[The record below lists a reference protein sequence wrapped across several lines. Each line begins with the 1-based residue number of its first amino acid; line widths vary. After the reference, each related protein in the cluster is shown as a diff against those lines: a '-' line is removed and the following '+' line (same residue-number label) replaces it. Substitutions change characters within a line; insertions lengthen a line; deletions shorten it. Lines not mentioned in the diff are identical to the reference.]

1 MWLWLTFLVKF
12 YFLDLLRNPIITGW
26 AFIVFG
32 VFLYIGDQRKLADK
46 QIDHITIG
54 KALLIGLAQ
63 ACSIIPGASRAGLTI
78 TMSRLLGIER
88 RDAARF
94 SMLLSIPAI
103 LGAGFL
109 ETAEVLKS
117 GNLELQVNVLLA
129 VILSFIAAS
138 TAIKFMMKWLKQ
150 RSFLP
155 FVIYRIIVGCLILFL
170 TVH

>member
-1 MWLWLTFLVKF
+1 
-12 YFLDLLRNPIITGW
+12 
-26 AFIVFG
+26 
-32 VFLYIGDQRKLADK
+32 
-46 QIDHITIG
+46 
-54 KALLIGLAQ
+54 
-63 ACSIIPGASRAGLTI
+63 
-78 TMSRLLGIER
+78 
-88 RDAARF
+88 
-94 SMLLSIPAI
+94 MLLSIPAI